1 MTRYVFVTGG
11 VVSSVGKGIVTASL
25 GQILKSR
32 GLKVSILKLDPYIN
46 VDPGTMSP
54 YQHGE
59 VFVTDDGAE
68 TDLDLGHYER
78 FLDVN
83 LSGSNSSSSGQIYQE
98 VIHRE
103 RSGQYYEGKTV
114 QAIPHITDEI
124 QRRIILAGETLGAE
138 VVLVEV
144 GGTVGDIEGQVF
156 LEAVAQMRYASALG
170 QTLSV
175 HVTLLPQI
183 GATGEL
189 KTKPTQHSVR
199 TLRSFGIQPDLIVT
213 RSEKEIP
220 AELCDKIAQF
230 CNVEPNAVIPLKT
243 AKSIYE
249 VPIMLEALGVGN
261 LTVEKLSLEQK
272 EPDLGQWSVFSNQL
286 TNPDDNDRVRVHVVG
301 KYVNGPDAYL
311 SIQEAIAHAAVSC
324 NTGFEIV
331 WVDAQ
336 QVEGGDINEIF
347 RDSDGIVLCPGFDE
361 RGVEGK
367 VKAATFARE
376 NQIPYLGDCLGM
388 QILVIEFAR
397 NVAGLQGAH
406 STEMNPDTPY
416 PVIDIMEEQKMV
428 ETRGGTMRLG
438 GYDCELIPGT
448 RTYEAYGEK
457 LVRERHRHRYEVNN
471 SLLPE
476 LEKNGLVVAGRHPER
491 NLVEIVELADHPFM
505 IGAQFHPEFTS
516 RPLRP
521 NPLFRAFIDAS
532 ITYSQKQVD
541 R

>member
-124 QRRIILAGETLGAE
+124 QRRIILAGETLAAE

-367 VKAATFARE
+367 VRAATFARE

-416 PVIDIMEEQKMV
+416 PVMDIMEEQKMV

>member
-124 QRRIILAGETLGAE
+124 QRRIILAGETLAAE

-367 VKAATFARE
+367 VRAATFARE

-532 ITYSQKQVD
+532 ITYSQKQVN

>member
-156 LEAVAQMRYASALG
+156 LEAVAQMRYAAAPG

-272 EPDLGQWSVFSNQL
+272 EPDLGQWSVFSSQL
-286 TNPDDNDRVRVHVVG
+286 TNPDDSDSVRIHVVG

-324 NTGFEIV
+324 NTGFEII

-336 QVEGGDINEIF
+336 QAEGGDINEIF

-367 VKAATFARE
+367 IRAATFARE

-476 LEKNGLVVAGRHPER
+476 LEKNGLVVAGRHTER

>member
-1 MTRYVFVTGG
+1 M
-11 VVSSVGKGIVTASL
+11 
-25 GQILKSR
+25 
-32 GLKVSILKLDPYIN
+32 
-46 VDPGTMSP
+46 
-54 YQHGE
+54 
-59 VFVTDDGAE
+59 
-68 TDLDLGHYER
+68 
-78 FLDVN
+78 
-83 LSGSNSSSSGQIYQE
+83 
-98 VIHRE
+98 
-103 RSGQYYEGKTV
+103 
-114 QAIPHITDEI
+114 
-124 QRRIILAGETLGAE
+124 
-138 VVLVEV
+138 
-144 GGTVGDIEGQVF
+144 
-156 LEAVAQMRYASALG
+156 
-170 QTLSV
+170 
-175 HVTLLPQI
+175 
-183 GATGEL
+183 
-189 KTKPTQHSVR
+189 
-199 TLRSFGIQPDLIVT
+199 
-213 RSEKEIP
+213 
-220 AELCDKIAQF
+220 
-230 CNVEPNAVIPLKT
+230 
-243 AKSIYE
+243 
-249 VPIMLEALGVGN
+249 
-261 LTVEKLSLEQK
+261 
-272 EPDLGQWSVFSNQL
+272 
-286 TNPDDNDRVRVHVVG
+286 VG

-336 QVEGGDINEIF
+336 QVEGGNINEIF

-367 VKAATFARE
+367 IRAATFARE

-505 IGAQFHPEFTS
+505 VGAQFHPEFTS

>member
-1 MTRYVFVTGG
+1 MTRFIFITGG
-11 VVSSVGKGIVTASL
+11 VVSSLGKGLSSAAL
-25 GQILKSR
+25 GALLQAR
-32 GLKVSILKLDPYIN
+32 GYEVRLRKLDPYLN

-59 VFVTDDGAE
+59 VYVTDDGAE

-156 LEAVAQMRYASALG
+156 LEAVAQMRYASAPG

-183 GATGEL
+183 GATNEL

-272 EPDLGQWSVFSNQL
+272 EPDLGQWSVFSSQL
-286 TNPDDNDRVRVHVVG
+286 TNPDDSDRVRIHVVG

-324 NTGFEIV
+324 NTGFEII

-367 VKAATFARE
+367 VRAATFARE

-448 RTYEAYGEK
+448 RTYKAYGEK

>member
-156 LEAVAQMRYASALG
+156 LEAVAQMRYASAPG

-183 GATGEL
+183 GATSEL

-261 LTVEKLSLEQK
+261 LTVEKLSLERK
-272 EPDLGQWSVFSNQL
+272 EPDLGQWSMFSRQL
-286 TNPDDNDRVRVHVVG
+286 TNPNHSDRVRIHVVG

-336 QVEGGDINEIF
+336 QVDGGDINEIF

-367 VKAATFARE
+367 IKAATFARE

-448 RTYEAYGEK
+448 RTYEAYGKK

-505 IGAQFHPEFTS
+505 VGAQFHPEFTS

-521 NPLFRAFIDAS
+521 NPLFRALIDAS
-532 ITYSQKQVD
+532 LTYSQKQVD

>member
-156 LEAVAQMRYASALG
+156 LEAVAQMRYASAPG

-183 GATGEL
+183 GATSEL

-272 EPDLGQWSVFSNQL
+272 EPDLGQWSVFSSQL
-286 TNPDDNDRVRVHVVG
+286 TNPDDSDRVRIHVVG

-367 VKAATFARE
+367 VRAATFARE

-448 RTYEAYGEK
+448 RTYKAYGEK

>member
-367 VKAATFARE
+367 VRAATFARE

>member
-1 MTRYVFVTGG
+1 
-11 VVSSVGKGIVTASL
+11 VGKGIVTASL

-78 FLDVN
+78 FLDLN

-98 VIHRE
+98 VIRRE
-103 RSGQYYEGKTV
+103 RSGEYYEGKTV

-124 QRRIILAGETLGAE
+124 QRRIRLAGETLEAE

-156 LEAVAQMRYASALG
+156 LEAVAQMRYASAPG

-249 VPIMLEALGVGN
+249 VPIMLEMLGVGN
-261 LTVEKLSLEQK
+261 LTVEKLSLK
-272 EPDLGQWSVFSNQL
+272 AKKPDLGQWNTFSNQL
-286 TNPDDNDRVRVHVVG
+286 TKPDHHDNVRVHVVG

-336 QVEGGDINEIF
+336 QVEDGDTSEIF

-367 VKAATFARE
+367 VRAATFARE
-376 NQIPYLGDCLGM
+376 NKIPYLGDCLGM

-397 NVAGLQGAH
+397 NVAGMERAH
-406 STEMNPDTPY
+406 STEMDPRTPY
-416 PVIDIMEEQKMV
+416 PVIDIMEEQKTV
-428 ETRGGTMRLG
+428 EARGGTMRLG
-438 GYDCELIPGT
+438 GYDCQLISGT
-448 RTYEAYGEK
+448 RAYEAYGK
-457 LVRERHRHRYEVNN
+457 TLVRERHRHRYEVNN

-476 LEKNGLVVAGRHPER
+476 LEEKGLVVAGRHTER
-491 NLVEIVELADHPFM
+491 NLVEIVELAGHPFM
-505 IGAQFHPEFTS
+505 VGAQFHPEFTS

-521 NPLFRAFIDAS
+521 NPLFKAFIQAS
-532 ITYSQKQVD
+532 ITYSQEQIDV
-541 R
+541 

>member
-124 QRRIILAGETLGAE
+124 QRRIILAGETLAAE

-367 VKAATFARE
+367 VRAATFARE

>member
-324 NTGFEIV
+324 HTGFEIV

-367 VKAATFARE
+367 VRAATFARE